1 MNSIWILTIMLTG
14 ASGAAAVTTQEFTNE
29 IACKLA
35 SVSIRNEYEKTWST
49 KDLTLVC
56 SQK

>member
-1 MNSIWILTIMLTG
+1 MSFWILTIMLTG
-14 ASGAAAVTTQEFTNE
+14 ASGAAAVTTQEFTSQITCQAAATDIKN
-29 IACKLA
+29 A
-35 SVSIRNEYEKTWST
+35 YDQTWST